1 MTQMDANIRT
11 RRVASIIKRSC
22 SDDFAFDSVRV
33 IQVKDLFSSLVS
45 LKCSSPGQNCF
56 ISGQT
61 ALVKTFIIWTTIK
74 WSHKHHQQSVS

>member
-22 SDDFAFDSVRV
+22 GDDFAFDSVRV

-56 ISGQT
+56 ISGIGKDIHNMDHYKMITQ
-61 ALVKTFIIWTTIK
+61 ASPAIC
-74 WSHKHHQQSVS
+74 Q